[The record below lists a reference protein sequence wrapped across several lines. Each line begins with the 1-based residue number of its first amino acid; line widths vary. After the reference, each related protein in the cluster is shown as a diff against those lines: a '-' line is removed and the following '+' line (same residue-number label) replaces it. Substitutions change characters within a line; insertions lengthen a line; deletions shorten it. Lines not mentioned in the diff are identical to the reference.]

1 MRLVPSSA
9 PVLISALP
17 ASMLWPLLIST
28 RQTRWT
34 MKEDGLL
41 LCCSDSQ
48 EPPPWRTKI
57 WWGAGLPAGSKTI
70 TQLNRTFSTL
80 CLWAR
85 QAEQILS
92 FQEEKKGESTIVS
105 SIVIRSLC
113 LCLWKLNL
121 LHCITSTPKQC
132 VCNANQPLSCI
143 CTTVITWKNLFNIR
157 RLSGADEWL
166 RHDIHG
172 IEIQLKTASGT
183 EVVVIVQHVPWGLC
197 WNTAISCTGWEILF
211 SFMTIC

>member
-1 MRLVPSSA
+1 MDFCCAAVILRSLFPDEQRSDEVQVFLLGPRPSPSWTG
-9 PVLISALP
+9 LS
-17 ASMLWPLLIST
+17 PLCVSEQG
-28 RQTRWT
+28 RQSRFYHSN
-34 MKEDGLL
+34 K
-41 LCCSDSQ
+41 
-48 EPPPWRTKI
+48 K
-57 WWGAGLPAGSKTI
+57 
-70 TQLNRTFSTL
+70 
-80 CLWAR
+80 
-85 QAEQILS
+85 
-92 FQEEKKGESTIVS
+92 KKGESTIVP
-105 SIVIRSLC
+105 SIIIRSLC
-113 LCLWKLNL
+113 LCLWKLSL
-121 LHCITSTPKQC
+121 LHYITPTPKQC
-132 VCNANQPLSCI
+132 ICNANQPLSCI